1 MHFDEKYMKV
11 AIDLAKKGSHKSF
24 PNPSVGSVLV
34 ECNQNYTSDKIVG
47 FGMTQK
53 GGRPHAEYEAI
64 KDVNFNKK
72 KIYIC
77 YTTLEPCF
85 HKGRDIPCSELIIKK
100 KINEVVFSISDPDMR
115 TTNKSK
121 NAFERN
127 KINVRHGILK
137 SETLNFYDGYF
148 LNKLKSRPKV
158 TLKIASS
165 MNGKIFDS
173 QNPKLWITN
182 RIARLY
188 SHYQRLEHDGIL
200 IGSNT
205 AKIDNPRLTCR
216 IRGMSEYS
224 PIRFIINRKLNLSVN
239 LKIFKIK
246 DKKTFLISISNS
258 MNKKKST
265 NYRDVNHIF
274 LKENQNIFKTL
285 LKELVKL
292 GISRL
297 IVEGGS
303 ILNTLFLKHK
313 IVDEIVIHRGNFFMD
328 EKSMNILNPI
338 TRYENLIMKNFNLL
352 NVFCLGNNH
361 IETYE
366 SNNLKK
372 FKLEILRK
380 F

>member
-1 MHFDEKYMKV
+1 MHLQD
-11 AIDLAKKGSHKSF
+11 
-24 PNPSVGSVLV
+24 
-34 ECNQNYTSDKIVG
+34 
-47 FGMTQK
+47 
-53 GGRPHAEYEAI
+53 
-64 KDVNFNKK
+64 
-72 KIYIC
+72 
-77 YTTLEPCF
+77 
-85 HKGRDIPCSELIIKK
+85 
-100 KINEVVFSISDPDMR
+100 
-115 TTNKSK
+115 
-121 NAFERN
+121 
-127 KINVRHGILK
+127 
-137 SETLNFYDGYF
+137 
-148 LNKLKSRPKV
+148 
-158 TLKIASS
+158 
-165 MNGKIFDS
+165 
-173 QNPKLWITN
+173 
-182 RIARLY
+182 
-188 SHYQRLEHDGIL
+188 
-200 IGSNT
+200 
-205 AKIDNPRLTCR
+205 
-216 IRGMSEYS
+216 
-224 PIRFIINRKLNLSVN
+224 LSV
-239 LKIFKIK
+239 
-246 DKKTFLISISNS
+246 
-258 MNKKKST
+258 